1 MNKLQ
6 KKSITYNTLLRA
18 FNHNNHNNTYL
29 PSKTTIKNYLY
40 KNLQKN
46 KTNFTKF
53 RMKKYK
59 KVCLNSTHLTSKY
72 NKL

>member
-6 KKSITYNTLLRA
+6 KKLIIYNALLRA
-18 FNHNNHNNTYL
+18 FNHNNTYL